1 MVSEQ
6 ECKAE
11 GGTFKDGVCQ
21 VEEGGITKPLKMGG
35 FADQGIVPLIDRL
48 NEKGCPTVAS
58 CSGISVDHHG
68 RMEGAYLS
76 VEMPDHVVK
85 GGFGRGIHDVDP
97 ENIKKPEV
105 VKCFLDAGERA
116 NWLSELS
123 LYMLMIPTVYYSLPV
138 TKSVRTHRLAEAQLE
153 VVVAEEKL
161 DRIMKESHS
170 SSAEFLKALGE
181 RDRIRDEA
189 YDRFGREKWTDE
201 KVLKGWE
208 RLQVQV
214 GKCCAL
220 LNP

>member
-6 ECKAE
+6 ECKAK
-11 GGTFKDGVCQ
+11 GGALKDGVCQ
-21 VEEGGITKPLKMGG
+21 VEGGITKPLKSGG
-35 FADQGIVPLIDRL
+35 FADQSIVPLIDRL

-58 CSGISVDHHG
+58 CSGLAVDHQGH
-68 RMEGAYLS
+68 MESAYLS

-85 GGFGRGIHDVDP
+85 GGFGRSIHDVDP

-105 VKCFLDAGERA
+105 VKCFLDVGERA

-123 LYMLMIPTVYYSLPV
+123 LYLLMVPTVRYSLPV
-138 TKSVRTHRLAEAQLE
+138 TKSVRTDRLAEAEPE
-153 VVVAEEKL
+153 VVAAQENL
-161 DRIMKESHS
+161 DRIMKERHS
-170 SSAEFLKALGE
+170 SEEFMKALDE
-181 RDRIRDEA
+181 RDNLRDKA

-214 GKCCAL
+214 GKCCDL